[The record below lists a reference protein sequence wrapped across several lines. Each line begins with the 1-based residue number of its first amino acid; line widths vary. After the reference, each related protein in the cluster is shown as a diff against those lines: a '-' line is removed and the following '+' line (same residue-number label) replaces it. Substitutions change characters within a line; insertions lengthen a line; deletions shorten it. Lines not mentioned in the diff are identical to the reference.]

1 MAERVL
7 SIEVGHSLTKVCEV
21 ESAGKAPKIF
31 NSFVI
36 PTPDGMVR
44 DGAVDVND
52 EFVNQFL
59 RMMTVKKIKTRK
71 AIFTISS
78 NKIATRE
85 AVLPYLKDKQIQPA
99 IRANLS
105 EYFPVDVTQYL
116 FAHTLLETVY
126 EQEAAA
132 PAVDTKAADAETPAE
147 DIELDENGKPIKKK
161 AKSVPKPVKAAKP
174 TGLKFLILAAPKQLV
189 QSYERLAKACN
200 LELDTIDYNG
210 NSIYQA
216 AKEECSEGVQM
227 IIKVDE
233 RSSLAMV
240 LEDGVIALNRTI
252 AYGID
257 EAISTL
263 QQTTELGD
271 TKTYEKALEI
281 ARRKTVILS
290 SFDDKNDVIDLDN
303 ETKDAKIKADK
314 KAVTE
319 SMRTLVGGIIRVID
333 FYNSNHSSR
342 PIEKLYITGIGADFS
357 GLSNLLTNES
367 GLKIKNLTHLAG
379 IDIEKTF
386 KDVTYGEYVA
396 CIGAA
401 IDPLKWYADKEE
413 AKGKGGKSG
422 GALGNVNTTLIALCV
437 FGVCLIGSI
446 VMVLLTLLPYFRVK
460 KLNDGYKKTI
470 EELQPSYDVY
480 QEFLTKKANV
490 STLQLID
497 NETRNR
503 NSELMD
509 FVESLEKDMPI
520 SFVLNS
526 MESDLESI
534 TIDAVV
540 TTKAEVAYVV
550 DKLKENPL
558 FSDAEITSASRIE
571 TETGET
577 TYGFTVELFYAPYED
592 DIEDAEAE
600 GV

>member
-7 SIEVGHSLTKVCEV
+7 SIEVGYSLTKVCEV
-21 ESAGKAPKIF
+21 EAAGKAPKIF

-71 AIFTISS
+71 AIFTVSS
-78 NKIATRE
+78 NKIASRE

-105 EYFPVDVTQYL
+105 EYFPVDVTQYV
-116 FAHTLLETVY
+116 FAHSLLETMY
-126 EQEAAA
+126 DKDDSA
-132 PAVDTKAADAETPAE
+132 PEPDV
-147 DIELDENGKPIKKK
+147 ELDESGKPIEKKGKTSPK
-161 AKSVPKPVKAAKP
+161 AVKGKP
-174 TGLKFLILAAPKQLV
+174 TGLKFLILAAPKQLI
-189 QSYERLAKACN
+189 QSYERLAKSCN
-200 LELDTIDYNG
+200 LDLDTIDYNG

-216 AKEECSEGVQM
+216 AKEECKDGVQL

-233 RSSLAMV
+233 KSSLLMV

-252 AYGID
+252 SYGID
-257 EAISTL
+257 EAIDTL
-263 QQTTELGD
+263 MQTTELGD
-271 TKTYEKALEI
+271 ASTYEKALEI

-303 ETKDAKIKADK
+303 ETKDTKIKADK

-319 SMRTLVGGIIRVID
+319 SLRTLVGGIIRVID
-333 FYNSNHSSR
+333 FYNSNHSAR
-342 PIEKLYITGIGADFS
+342 PIEKMFVTGIGADFS

-367 GLKIKNLTHLAG
+367 GLKIKNLTHLSG
-379 IDIEKTF
+379 IDIEKVF

-396 CIGAA
+396 CIGASIA
-401 IDPLKWYADKEE
+401 PLKWYPDKEE

-422 GALGNVNTTLIALCV
+422 GGALANVNTTLIAVCV
-437 FGVCLIGSI
+437 LGVCLIGSV
-446 VMVLLTLLPYFRVK
+446 VMVLMTLLPYMKAK

-480 QEFLTKKANV
+480 QEFLAKKANV
-490 STLQLID
+490 ATLQMID

-503 NSELMD
+503 NDQLLE
-509 FVESLEKDMPI
+509 FIETLEKDMPI

-526 MESDLESI
+526 LESDTEKI
-534 TIDAVV
+534 TLDATV
-540 TTKAEVAYVV
+540 TTKSEVAYVV
-550 DKLKENPL
+550 DKLKDNPL
-558 FSDAEITSASRIE
+558 FSDAEITSVSRIE

-577 TYGFTVELFYAPYED
+577 TYGFNIELSYAPYED
-592 DIEDAEAE
+592 ENLEDAEAE

>member
-71 AIFTISS
+71 AIFTVSS

-105 EYFPVDVTQYL
+105 EYVPVDVTQYL

-290 SFDDKNDVIDLDN
+290 AFDDKNDVIDLDN
-303 ETKDAKIKADK
+303 ETKDTKIKADK

-396 CIGAA
+396 CIGAS
-401 IDPLKWYADKEE
+401 IDPLDWYPDKEE

-446 VMVLLTLLPYFRVK
+446 VMVLLTLLPYLKVK
-460 KLNDGYKKTI
+460 KLNEGYKKTI

-480 QEFLTKKANV
+480 QEFLTKKDNV
-490 STLQLID
+490 EKLHYI
-497 NETRNR
+497 NYATRNR
-503 NSELMD
+503 NLELL
-509 FVESLEKDMPI
+509 ELINTLEKEMPS
-520 SFVLNS
+520 SFMLNELTSDTEVLT
-526 MESDLESI
+526 L
-534 TIDAVV
+534 DATVASKEE
-540 TTKAEVAYVV
+540 TAYVV
-550 DKLKENPL
+550 DKLMKNGL
-558 FSDAEITSASRIE
+558 FSSVEITSVSYIE
-571 TETGET
+571 TDLGEV
-577 TYGFTVELFYAPYED
+577 TYGFTVDCTFAPYD
-592 DIEDAEAE
+592 DGQDTEEEDA
-600 GV
+600 

>member
-7 SIEVGHSLTKVCEV
+7 CIEVGHSLTKVCEI

-36 PTPDGMVR
+36 PTPDEMVR

-71 AIFTISS
+71 AIFTVSS

-116 FAHTLLETVY
+116 FSHTLLETVY
-126 EQEAAA
+126 EQEAAPA
-132 PAVDTKAADAETPAE
+132 PEAETTAE
-147 DIELDENGKPIKKK
+147 DTELDENGKPIKKK
-161 AKSVPKPVKAAKP
+161 AKAVPKPVKASKP

-257 EAISTL
+257 EAIATL

-333 FYNSNHSSR
+333 FYNSNHSAR

-367 GLKIKNLTHLAG
+367 GLKIKTLTHLAG

-396 CIGAA
+396 CIGAS
-401 IDPLKWYADKEE
+401 IDPLDWYPDKEE

-446 VMVLLTLLPYFRVK
+446 VMVLLTLLPYLKVK
-460 KLNDGYKKTI
+460 KLNEGYKKTI

-480 QEFLTKKANV
+480 QEFLAKKANNDY
-490 STLQLID
+490 LQLID
-497 NETRNR
+497 NETKNR
-503 NSELMD
+503 NEQLLE
-509 FVESLEKDMPI
+509 FIGNLEKDMPA
-520 SFVLNS
+520 SFILNS
-526 MESDLESI
+526 IESDTESI
-534 TIDAVV
+534 SLDATVSSK
-540 TTKAEVAYVV
+540 TEVAYIV
-550 DKLKENPL
+550 DKLKDNPL
-558 FSDAEITSASRIE
+558 FSDVEITSVSQIDE
-571 TETGET
+571 DEEEGVGI
-577 TYGFTVELFYAPYED
+577 TYGFVVQCFYAPYE
-592 DIEDAEAE
+592 IEDTESE

>member
-7 SIEVGHSLTKVCEV
+7 SIEVGYSLTKVCEV
-21 ESAGKAPKIF
+21 EAAGKAPKIF

-36 PTPDGMVR
+36 PTPEGMVR

-71 AIFTISS
+71 AIFTVSS
-78 NKIATRE
+78 NKIASRE

-116 FAHTLLETVY
+116 FAHSLLETMY
-126 EQEAAA
+126 DES
-132 PAVDTKAADAETPAE
+132 AEPAE
-147 DIELDENGKPIKKK
+147 AENTEEGAEDNKKKK
-161 AKSVPKPVKAAKP
+161 AKAAPKTPKGKP
-174 TGLKFLILAAPKQLV
+174 TGLKFLILAAPKQLI
-189 QSYERLAKACN
+189 QSYERLAKSCN
-200 LELDTIDYNG
+200 LDLDTIDYNG

-216 AKEECSEGVQM
+216 AKEECKDGVQL

-233 RSSLAMV
+233 KSSLLMV

-252 AYGID
+252 SYGID
-257 EAISTL
+257 EAIDTL
-263 QQTTELGD
+263 MQTTELGD
-271 TKTYEKALEI
+271 AGSYEKALEI

-290 SFDDKNDVIDLDN
+290 SFDYSNDVIDLDN
-303 ETKDAKIKADK
+303 ESKDTKIKADK

-319 SMRTLVGGIIRVID
+319 SLRTLVGGIIRVID
-333 FYNSNHSSR
+333 FYNSNHSAR
-342 PIEKLYITGIGADFS
+342 PIEKMFVTGIGADFS

-367 GLKIKNLTHLAG
+367 GLKIKNLTHLSG
-379 IDIEKTF
+379 IDIEKVF

-396 CIGAA
+396 CIGASIA
-401 IDPLKWYADKEE
+401 PLKWYPDKEE
-413 AKGKGGKSG
+413 TKGKGGKSG
-422 GALGNVNTTLIALCV
+422 SGALANVNTTLIAVCV
-437 FGVCLIGSI
+437 LGVCLIGSV
-446 VMVLLTLLPYFRVK
+446 VMVLMTLLPYMKAK

-480 QEFLTKKANV
+480 QEFLAKKANV
-490 STLQLID
+490 ATLQMID

-503 NSELMD
+503 NDQLLE
-509 FVESLEKDMPI
+509 FIETLEKDMPI

-526 MESDLESI
+526 LESDTEKI
-534 TIDAVV
+534 TLDATV
-540 TTKAEVAYVV
+540 TTKSEVAYVV
-550 DKLKENPL
+550 DKLKDNPL
-558 FSDAEITSASRIE
+558 FSDAEITSVSRIE

-577 TYGFTVELFYAPYED
+577 TYGFNIELSYAPYED
-592 DIEDAEAE
+592 ENLEEAEAE

>member
-7 SIEVGHSLTKVCEV
+7 SIEVGYSLTKVCEV
-21 ESAGKAPKIF
+21 EASGKNPKIF

-36 PTPDGMVR
+36 PTPEGMVR
-44 DGAVDVND
+44 DGAVDVHD

-59 RMMTVKKIKTRK
+59 RMMTVKKIKTKK
-71 AIFTISS
+71 AIFTVSS

-105 EYFPVDVTQYL
+105 EYFPVDVTQYV
-116 FAHTLLETVY
+116 FAHTLLETIY
-126 EQEAAA
+126 EESEAPA
-132 PAVDTKAADAETPAE
+132 PAVEEEPET
-147 DIELDENGKPIKKK
+147 DENGNPVKKK
-161 AKSVPKPVKAAKP
+161 VKAVSKSAKLGKP

-189 QSYERLAKACN
+189 QSYERLAKSCN
-200 LELDTIDYNG
+200 LDLDTIDYNG

-216 AKEECSEGVQM
+216 AKEECKDGVQL

-233 RSSLAMV
+233 KSSLLMV

-257 EAISTL
+257 EAIDTL
-263 QQTTELGD
+263 KQTKELGD
-271 TKTYEKALEI
+271 TGSYEKALEI

-290 SFDDKNDVIDLDN
+290 SFDDSNEVIDLDN

-319 SMRTLVGGIIRVID
+319 SLRTLVGGIIRVID
-333 FYNSNHSSR
+333 FYNSNHTSR
-342 PIEKLYITGIGADFS
+342 PIEKMYVTGIGADFS
-357 GLSNLLTNES
+357 GLSNLLTNEA
-367 GLKIKNLTHLAG
+367 GLKIKNLTHLSG
-379 IDIEKTF
+379 IDIEKVF

-401 IDPLKWYADKEE
+401 IDPLRWYPDKEE

-422 GALGNVNTTLIALCV
+422 GSMSNVNTTLIALCV

-446 VMVLLTLLPYFRVK
+446 VMVLMTLLPYQKAK

-480 QEFLTKKANV
+480 QEFLAKQANV
-490 STLQLID
+490 STLQAID

-503 NSELMD
+503 NSQIAE
-509 FVESLEKDMPI
+509 FIGNLEKDMPI

-526 MESDLESI
+526 MDSDLETM
-534 TIDAVV
+534 TIDATV
-540 TTKAEVAYVV
+540 TTKSEVAYVI
-550 DKLKENPL
+550 KALKDNPL
-558 FSDAEITSASRIE
+558 FSDVEITSASRIE
-571 TETGET
+571 TETGEI
-577 TYGFTVELFYAPYED
+577 TYGFTAELTYAPYED
-592 DIEDAEAE
+592 EVMDETEGE

>member
-21 ESAGKAPKIF
+21 ENAGKTPKIF

-44 DGAVDVND
+44 DGAVDVHD

-59 RMMTVKKIKTRK
+59 RMMTVKKIKTKK
-71 AIFTISS
+71 AIFTVSS

-85 AVLPYLKDKQIQPA
+85 AILPYLKDKQIQPA

-116 FAHTLLETVY
+116 FAHTLLETIY
-126 EQEAAA
+126 EDAGSSVVEAV
-132 PAVDTKAADAETPAE
+132 PAEAESTDAEV
-147 DIELDENGKPIKKK
+147 DENGEPIKKK
-161 AKSVPKPVKAAKP
+161 KVKTAPKMPKAGKP

-216 AKEECSEGVQM
+216 AKEECKDGVQL

-233 RSSLAMV
+233 KSSLLMV

-252 AYGID
+252 TYGID
-257 EAISTL
+257 EAIDTL
-263 QQTTELGD
+263 MQTKELGD
-271 TKTYEKALEI
+271 TGTYEKALEI

-290 SFDDKNDVIDLDN
+290 SFDDKNEVIDLDN

-319 SMRTLVGGIIRVID
+319 SLRTLVGGIIRVID
-333 FYNSNHSSR
+333 FYNSNHTAR
-342 PIEKLYITGIGADFS
+342 PIEKMYVTGIGADFS

-367 GLKIKNLTHLAG
+367 GLKIKNLTHLSG
-379 IDIEKTF
+379 IDIEKVF

-401 IDPLKWYADKEE
+401 IDPLKWYPDKEE
-413 AKGKGGKSG
+413 VKGKGGKSG
-422 GALGNVNTTLIALCV
+422 GAMSNVNTTLIALCV
-437 FGVCLIGSI
+437 LGVCLIGSI
-446 VMVLLTLLPYFRVK
+446 VMVLMTLLPYQKAK
-460 KLNDGYKKTI
+460 KLNDGYKHTI

-480 QEFLTKKANV
+480 QEFLAKQSNV
-490 STLQLID
+490 SQLQAID

-503 NSELMD
+503 NAQLLE
-509 FVESLEKDMPI
+509 FIETLEKDMPI

-526 MESDLESI
+526 MESDRESI
-534 TIDAVV
+534 TLDATV
-540 TTKAEVAYVV
+540 TTKSEVAYVV
-550 DKLKENPL
+550 DKLKDNPL
-558 FSDAEITSASRIE
+558 FSDAEITSVSRIE

-577 TYGFTVELFYAPYED
+577 TYGFNVELFYAPYED
-592 DIEDAEAE
+592 ENIEDAEAE